1 MVSIYGYQ
9 NRPARKFFQ
18 RSKTTCKKMFCPTKK
33 NTCSNDYPITLAGQ
47 LLSDLNEFLSVSAG
61 GDFFSV
67 ECRDAYV
74 KKN

>member
-9 NRPARKFFQ
+9 NRPARRFFH

-47 LLSDLNEFLSVSAG
+47 SKRKYEKAPDRVSAG
-61 GDFFSV
+61 GSFLFDT
-67 ECRDAYV
+67 Y
-74 KKN
+74 

>member
-9 NRPARKFFQ
+9 NRPARKFFH

-47 LLSDLNEFLSVSAG
+47 SKRKYEKAPDRVSAG
-61 GDFFSV
+61 GSFLFDT
-67 ECRDAYV
+67 Y
-74 KKN
+74 